1 MVNRQKGRHTG
12 NERVTESSSTS
23 SFSQIRRPVSLC
35 LPAFSLRPYPVHYHL
50 LFSLCCLSSVA
61 SSVPPLH
68 CAQCPHRHRSSSIE
82 RNVRYTCHR
91 FLSKSSHSSSSH
103 IRFAVVRQLH
113 SAASPAS
120 FSLASAICSDCASSV
135 SLSAN
140 CYHRSEEQTGELALG
155 FAFFLSS
162 FISRQ
167 PSKEWRQAVQN

>member
-1 MVNRQKGRHTG
+1 MR
-12 NERVTESSSTS
+12 ESLNHQVHLASVKYGDQCLSAPCFLFTYLS
-23 SFSQIRRPVSLC
+23 CPLSPPVL
-35 LPAFSLRPYPVHYHL
+35 
-50 LFSLCCLSSVA
+50 SLCCLSSVA

-91 FLSKSSHSSSSH
+91 FLSESSHSSSSH